1 MHADAAERN
10 PANGTTP
17 SGLVPMAYTI
27 PEVAEALR
35 VSDRQVAYLVSE
47 GAIESFKIG
56 RSRRIPRDAL
66 VAYIDSLRAVA

>member
-1 MHADAAERN
+1 
-10 PANGTTP
+10 
-17 SGLVPMAYTI
+17 MAYTI